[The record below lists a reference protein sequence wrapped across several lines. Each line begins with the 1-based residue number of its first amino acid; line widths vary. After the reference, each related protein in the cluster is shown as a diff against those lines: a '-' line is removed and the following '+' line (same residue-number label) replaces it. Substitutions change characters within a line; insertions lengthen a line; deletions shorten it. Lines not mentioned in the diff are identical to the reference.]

1 VENMRKTKII
11 NMSLN
16 EDLYKEIDNLA
27 KERQTSRS
35 QIFKESLISYLD
47 EINRW
52 KEIRKWGEMTAK
64 KYAIKD
70 DRDIEKIREE
80 YESYSKS

>member
-1 VENMRKTKII
+1 MRKTKII

-70 DRDIEKIREE
+70 NKDIEKIREE
-80 YESYSKS
+80 YESYNKS

>member
-1 VENMRKTKII
+1 MRKTKII

-27 KERQTSRS
+27 RERQTSRS
-35 QIFKESLISYLD
+35 QILKESLISYLD

-52 KEIRKWGEMTAK
+52 KEIRKWGEITANR
-64 KYAIKD
+64 YNIKSED
-70 DRDIEKIREE
+70 DIEKIREE
-80 YESYSKS
+80 YESGSKR

>member
-1 VENMRKTKII
+1 MRKTKII

-70 DRDIEKIREE
+70 NKDIEKIREE
-80 YESYSKS
+80 YESYSKI

>member
-1 VENMRKTKII
+1 MRKTKII

-16 EDLYKEIDNLA
+16 EELYREIDNLA

-70 DRDIEKIREE
+70 DDDIEKIREE
-80 YESYSKS
+80 YERDSKS

>member
-1 VENMRKTKII
+1 MRKTKII

-16 EDLYKEIDNLA
+16 EDLYKEVDSLA
-27 KERQTSRS
+27 KERKTSRS

-52 KEIRKWGEMTAK
+52 KEIRKWGEITTNR
-64 KYAIKD
+64 YNIKSED
-70 DRDIEKIREE
+70 DIEKIREE
-80 YESYSKS
+80 YESDSTS

>member
-80 YESYSKS
+80 YERDSKK